1 MPNTF
6 PISLQ
11 WNPVANSTTYTDIN
25 QLGTII
31 CQQIQSAVAANVSLF
46 LIGVT
51 PPATDQGLIFF
62 STATNA
68 FYSWS
73 TVTGSYQPVGILF
86 IASVPLTNMGTLIW
100 VTGTNSLWY
109 WSGSA
114 YAPVTTWAVGDILMN
129 YTNADELARGFV
141 LAAGSRVITS
151 IAGLTANQ
159 TLALQGLFGS
169 SAGVQVPNLTPI
181 TSTVAGGGGS
191 GGTTYGKIFCGLT

>member
-1 MPNTF
+1 MPNTI

-11 WNPVANSTTYTDIN
+11 WNPVTNQFTYTDLN
-25 QLGTII
+25 SLGVAI

-86 IASVPLTNMGTLIW
+86 IASVPVTNMGTLIW
-100 VTGTNSLWY
+100 VTGTNTLY
-109 WSGSA
+109 FWSGSS
-114 YAPVTTWAVGDILMN
+114 YQPVTTQVVGDLLLD
-129 YTNADELARGFV
+129 YTNGDELSRGYV
-141 LAAGSRVITS
+141 QALGSRTIDSIT
-151 IAGLTANQ
+151 
-159 TLALQGLFGS
+159 ALSVTQNAALHTLFGAGALIQIPNV
-169 SAGVQVPNLTPI
+169 SAPV
-181 TSTVAGGGGS
+181 STVAGGGG
-191 GGTTYGKIFCGLT
+191 GGATLYPKIYCGF

>member
-11 WNPVANSTTYTDIN
+11 WNPVPNSTTYLDIN

-100 VTGTNSLWY
+100 VTGTNNLWY
-109 WSGSA
+109 WNGTSYS
-114 YAPVTTWAVGDILMN
+114 PVTTWTLGDCKFN
-129 YTNADELARGFV
+129 YTAGDQLTTGFV
-141 LAAGSRVITS
+141 SALGSRTIDSIT
-151 IAGLTANQ
+151 
-159 TLALQGLFGS
+159 ALSVTQNAALHTLFGDG
-169 SAGVQVPNLTPI
+169 ALIQIPNI
-181 TSTVAGGGGS
+181 TAPVSTVAGGGGG
-191 GGTTYGKIFCGLT
+191 GGTLYPLIYVGF